1 MPFIEA
7 KVNGRKLPFIKKIK
21 DLLPS
26 QITNLKMENVW
37 IFLRYEKNLL
47 ALIFNLILLSK
58 FNAIQSKT
66 VSFFIQM
73 DKDHLKAF
81 FKYVFYITSSCNP
94 HEDTPLAIYIHSCA
108 FKSLIVFPQ
117 GLRICFTDRKYH
129 QANI

>member
-1 MPFIEA
+1 MNPFIEA
-7 KVNGRKLPFIKKIK
+7 EINGTTHPIIKKIK
-21 DLLPS
+21 DLLPFYVGS
-26 QITNLKMENVW
+26 LKW
-37 IFLRYEKNLL
+37 KAYDSFWDTRRKFLV
-47 ALIFNLILLSK
+47 LIFNLILLSK

-73 DKDHLKAF
+73 DKDHFKAF

-129 QANI
+129 